1 MQNRFRGFDAWL
13 FVADNWDLVVTR
25 FPSNSIARM
34 LAGIVW
40 LAEPDQV
47 AAIESFLDAH
57 PTEQGQLLI
66 RQHRERMRVQAAL
79 RMRERPRLGVT
90 R

>member
-1 MQNRFRGFDAWL
+1 
-13 FVADNWDLVVTR
+13 
-25 FPSNSIARM
+25 M
-34 LAGIVW
+34 LSGIVS

-47 AAIESFLDAH
+47 EAIESFLDTH

-79 RMRERPRLGVT
+79 RVRERSRLGA
-90 R
+90 RLAP